1 MLILSKSSQTLLV
14 FFVGK
19 KNGNKRIVQNYRYLN
34 KRIVKDSY
42 PLALISDLIDTME
55 TKKIGRKS
63 KKLTS

>member
-1 MLILSKSSQTLLV
+1 MLILSKSPQTLLV

-34 KRIVKDSY
+34 KRIVKDNY

>member
-1 MLILSKSSQTLLV
+1 MLILSKLPQTLLV

-19 KNGNKRIVQNYRYLN
+19 KNENKRIVQNYRYLN
-34 KRIVKDSY
+34 KRIVKDNY

>member
-1 MLILSKSSQTLLV
+1 MLILSKLPQTLLV

-34 KRIVKDSY
+34 KRIVKDNY